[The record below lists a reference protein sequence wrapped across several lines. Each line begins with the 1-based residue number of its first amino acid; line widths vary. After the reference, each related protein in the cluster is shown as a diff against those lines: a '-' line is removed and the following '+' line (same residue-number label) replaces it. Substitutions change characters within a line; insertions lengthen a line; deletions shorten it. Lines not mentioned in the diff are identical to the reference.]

1 MKTLASYTETRT
13 TELLNSTGAFF
24 AFGQKQMDEQKV
36 EGITYVS
43 MGGGLVVPALNAAQF
58 ADGFKTI
65 VSESI
70 AQDIKENGKPAIIR
84 RELANH
90 EAQITSDI
98 GDTVEALEG
107 YGITEVE
114 VQAQWGAFFQ
124 DCIDNDYF

>member
-1 MKTLASYTETRT
+1 MKTLSSYTEART
-13 TELLNSTGAFF
+13 TELLNTCGAFF

-36 EGITYVS
+36 EGITYIS
-43 MGGGLVVPALNAAQF
+43 MGGGLVVPVIYAVQF
-58 ADGFKTI
+58 SRGFKLI

-70 AQDIKENGKPAIIR
+70 AQDIAENGKPAIIR

-98 GDTVEALEG
+98 SDTVEALEG
-107 YGITEVE
+107 YGITEEE

>member
-1 MKTLASYTETRT
+1 MKTLSSYTEART

-36 EGITYVS
+36 EGITYTS
-43 MGGGLVVPALNAAQF
+43 MGGGLIVPIVNAAQF

-65 VSESI
+65 MSESI
-70 AQDIKENGKPAIIR
+70 AQDIAENGKPAIIR

-98 GDTVEALEG
+98 SDTVEALEG
-107 YGITEVE
+107 YGISEEE

>member
-1 MKTLASYTETRT
+1 MKTLASYTEART

-36 EGITYVS
+36 EGVTYVS
-43 MGGGLVVPALNAAQF
+43 MGGGLIAPKDNAAQF
-58 ADGFKTI
+58 ADGFKLI

-70 AQDIKENGKPAIIR
+70 AQDIAENGKPAIIR

-90 EAQITSDI
+90 EAQITMDVSD
-98 GDTVEALEG
+98 TMSALEG
-107 YGITEVE
+107 YDITESDIDN
-114 VQAQWGAFFQ
+114 QWGAFFQ

>member
-1 MKTLASYTETRT
+1 MKTISNYTEART

-24 AFGQKQMDEQKV
+24 AFSPTQFGGEKV
-36 EGITYVS
+36 EGIEYIS
-43 MGGGLVVPALNAAQF
+43 MGGGLVVPKDNADKLAK
-58 ADGFKTI
+58 GFKLI

-70 AQDIKENGKPAIIR
+70 AQDIAENGKPAIIR

-98 GDTVEALEG
+98 SDTVEALEG
-107 YGITEVE
+107 YGITEEE

>member
-1 MKTLASYTETRT
+1 MKTLSSYTEART

-36 EGITYVS
+36 EGITYTS
-43 MGGGLVVPALNAAQF
+43 MGGGLVVPIVNAAEF
-58 ADGFKTI
+58 ADRFKTI

-70 AQDIKENGKPAIIR
+70 AQDIAENGKPAIIR

-98 GDTVEALEG
+98 SDTVEALEG
-107 YGITEVE
+107 YGISEEE

>member
-13 TELLNSTGAFF
+13 TELLNQTGAFF

-36 EGITYVS
+36 EGITYTS
-43 MGGGLVVPALNAAQF
+43 MGGGLVVPIVNAAEF
-58 ADGFKTI
+58 ADRFKTI

-70 AQDIKENGKPAIIR
+70 AQDIAENGKPAIIR

-98 GDTVEALEG
+98 SDTVEALEG
-107 YGITEVE
+107 YGITEEE

>member
-1 MKTLASYTETRT
+1 MKTLASYTEART

-36 EGITYVS
+36 EGITYTS
-43 MGGGLVVPALNAAQF
+43 MGGGLVVPIVNAAQF
-58 ADGFKTI
+58 ADGFKLI

-70 AQDIKENGKPAIIR
+70 AQDIAENGKPAIIR

-90 EAQITSDI
+90 EAQITMDVSD
-98 GDTVEALEG
+98 TMSALEG
-107 YGITEVE
+107 YDITESDIDN
-114 VQAQWGAFFQ
+114 QWGAFFQ

>member
-1 MKTLASYTETRT
+1 MKTLSSYTETRT

-36 EGITYVS
+36 EGITYTS
-43 MGGGLVVPALNAAQF
+43 MGGGLIVPIVNAAEF
-58 ADGFKTI
+58 ADRFKTI

-70 AQDIKENGKPAIIR
+70 AQDIAENGKPAIIR
-84 RELANH
+84 RELGNH

-107 YGITEVE
+107 YGISEEE

-124 DCIDNDYF
+124 DCIDNDFF

>member
-1 MKTLASYTETRT
+1 VKTLASYTETRT

-36 EGITYVS
+36 EGITYTS
-43 MGGGLVVPALNAAQF
+43 MGGGLIVPIVNAAEF
-58 ADGFKTI
+58 ADRFKTI

-70 AQDIKENGKPAIIR
+70 AQDIAENGKPAIIR
-84 RELANH
+84 RELANY
-90 EAQITSDI
+90 ECQITSDI
-98 GDTVEALEG
+98 SDAVEALEG
-107 YGITEVE
+107 YGITEEE

>member
-1 MKTLASYTETRT
+1 MKTISNYTEART

-24 AFGQKQMDEQKV
+24 AFSQKQMDEQKV
-36 EGITYVS
+36 EGVTYVS
-43 MGGGLVVPALNAAQF
+43 MGNGLIAPKDNTAEIVE
-58 ADGFKTI
+58 GFNVI
-65 VSESI
+65 SSESI
-70 AQDIKENGKPAIIR
+70 AQDIAENGKPAIIR

-98 GDTVEALEG
+98 SDTVEALEG
-107 YGITEVE
+107 YGISEEE

>member
-1 MKTLASYTETRT
+1 MKTLASYTEART

-43 MGGGLVVPALNAAQF
+43 MGGGLIAPKDNAAQF
-58 ADGFKTI
+58 ADRFKTI

-70 AQDIKENGKPAIIR
+70 AQDIAENGKPAIIR

-90 EAQITSDI
+90 EAQITM
-98 GDTVEALEG
+98 DTKDTTEALEG
-107 YGITEVE
+107 YGITEEE
-114 VQAQWGAFFQ
+114 VQAQFGPFFQ

>member
-1 MKTLASYTETRT
+1 MKTLASYTEART

-24 AFGQKQMDEQKV
+24 AFGQMQYYEKKV
-36 EGITYVS
+36 HGVEYVS
-43 MGGGLVVPALNAAQF
+43 MGNGLIAPKDSAAEIVK
-58 ADGFKTI
+58 GFKLI
-65 VSESI
+65 MSESI

-98 GDTVEALEG
+98 SDTVEALEG
-107 YGITEVE
+107 YGITEEE